1 MEIGNRLKTARNERG
16 LTQEQVAEE
25 LGVSRQSV
33 SNWENNRSYPDVVS
47 VIKMSDL
54 YSVSLDELLKGDLNM
69 IRHLKETADAA
80 KNSRK
85 LAKRVT
91 IGAYW
96 ACWGIVLLI
105 NLLTAG
111 EYCESH
117 VYFFRDAAITVIFAA
132 LTFPLGLFDEFEMR
146 WAYIPVT
153 GIMLALSGFI
163 FQIRCDL
170 LDISFYNEALHN
182 GVPLQPDEYLH
193 FDISASFNDFISRSA
208 YFRGLHG
215 AFFML
220 LLGVGCA
227 AFGMVIGAF
236 IRYNR
241 IIKEKS
247 ADDKIELQT
256 E

>member
-47 VIKMSDL
+47 VIKLSDL
-54 YSVSLDELLKGDLNM
+54 YSVSLDELLKGDQNL
-69 IRHLKETADAA
+69 IRHLKETAAA
-80 KNSRK
+80 ENSKK

-91 IGAYW
+91 IAAYW

-105 NLLTAG
+105 SFLTAG
-111 EYCESH
+111 ENCDME
-117 VYFFRDAAITVIFAA
+117 FLRDAVIMVAFAA
-132 LTFPLGLFDEFEMR
+132 LTFPLGLFDEFRMR

-193 FDISASFNDFISRSA
+193 FDISASFRDFISRSA
-208 YFRGLHG
+208 YFGGLHG

-247 ADDKIELQT
+247 ADDKVELQT